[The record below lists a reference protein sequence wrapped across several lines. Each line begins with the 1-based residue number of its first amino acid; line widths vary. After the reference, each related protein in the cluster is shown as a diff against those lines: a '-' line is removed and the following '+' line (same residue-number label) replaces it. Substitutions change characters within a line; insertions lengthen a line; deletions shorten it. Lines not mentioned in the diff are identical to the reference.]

1 MYVHMYT
8 CMGGVGCRGG
18 RDIKVNIAA
27 EIPGTVGWLCGVVVL
42 SQAGP
47 GKDYSAVFLP
57 LRRQG

>member
-1 MYVHMYT
+1 
-8 CMGGVGCRGG
+8 MGGVGCRGG